1 MVVSFRGVK
10 GEGIRCFLEGPQKG
24 ILSGDFMKKKC
35 ILSMILSVFLIGT
48 ATVPC
53 FAGTVEDLENKIS
66 DSQNNLQNL
75 QAQLNDLEGQYTVLQ
90 TQAADRQYEL
100 QQLEM
105 DLEDA
110 KSEKKEQ
117 HEGMKTR
124 IRYIYEA
131 LGGNGDAFE
140 LCATILGGASVTA
153 DDENIAELTRYD
165 REMLSQYQDTCHEIE
180 DKTEE
185 VKAEKQELQNLEAEC
200 RNKQQEISS
209 LISQTT
215 ENINAYQQQL
225 TDAKD
230 AELLEQIRQ
239 QEANLQAV
247 FLSDAEENASESVT
261 QVAESSAVNAAA
273 GNSGTV
279 VTAVTEESGASSG
292 KPVPSEAENS
302 GNVGWSGTVLNRSNG
317 VVTGPTGKET
327 YYNLDMSGVV
337 SLMRQQGNTD
347 SYWVRDDG
355 VKMLGDYVI
364 VAANTDKYPKGTI
377 VDSSLG
383 KAIVCDT
390 GDFARSNADQ
400 LDVAVA
406 W

>member
-1 MVVSFRGVK
+1 
-10 GEGIRCFLEGPQKG
+10 
-24 ILSGDFMKKKC
+24 
-35 ILSMILSVFLIGT
+35 MILSVFLVGT
-48 ATVPC
+48 AAVPC

-66 DSQNNLQNL
+66 DSQNNLQTL
-75 QAQLNDLEGQYTVLQ
+75 QAQLNDLEGQYTALQ
-90 TQAADRQYEL
+90 TQAADKQYEL
-100 QQLEM
+100 QQLET

-110 KSEKKEQ
+110 KSEKIEQ

-131 LGGNGDAFE
+131 LGGNGEAFE
-140 LCATILGGASVTA
+140 LCATILGGATVTA

-185 VKAEKQELQNLEAEC
+185 VKSEKQELQDLEAEC
-200 RNKQQEISS
+200 RDKQQEITS
-209 LISQTT
+209 LIAQTT
-215 ENINAYQQQL
+215 ENISTYQQQL

-239 QEANLQAV
+239 QEVNLQAV
-247 FLSDAEENASESVT
+247 FQSDAEENTAGSVT
-261 QVAESSAVNAAA
+261 QVAESSAVNATA
-273 GNSGTV
+273 GNSSTV
-279 VTAVTEESGASSG
+279 VTAVTEESGSSTG
-292 KPVPSEAENS
+292 QAAPSVRENS
-302 GNVGWSGTVLNRSNG
+302 GNAGWSGTVLNRSNG
-317 VVTGPTGKET
+317 VVYGPTGKET

-377 VDSSLG
+377 LDSSLG

-390 GDFARSNADQ
+390 GDFAYSNADQ